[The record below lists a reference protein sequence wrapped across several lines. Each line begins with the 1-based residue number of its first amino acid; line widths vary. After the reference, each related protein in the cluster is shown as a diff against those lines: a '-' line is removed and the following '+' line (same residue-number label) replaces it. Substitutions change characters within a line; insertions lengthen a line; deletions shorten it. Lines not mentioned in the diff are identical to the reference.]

1 MANSGVFNI
10 DDINYLKDNQQY
22 PNFGQLELIQ
32 TQTVSSVTA
41 VNFQTLGDFNVHF
54 LTLTNM
60 ESSTNNIRYG
70 LRFYENGVLETG
82 TNYVWTYAQQL
93 SNASGSELG
102 ETSRTSIAIQIEQ
115 PTGFNSGGYTYLYN
129 LLDSTKYSVIT
140 NQHIRVSN
148 SMIAEFGMGV
158 LSQASLVDGFQI
170 SGYDS
175 STPSF
180 SGTLSLYGI
189 RFA

>member
-1 MANSGVFNI
+1 M
-10 DDINYLKDNQQY
+10 
-22 PNFGQLELIQ
+22 ELIQ

>member
-10 DDINYLKDNQQY
+10 DDINFLKDNQQY

>member
-1 MANSGVFNI
+1 
-10 DDINYLKDNQQY
+10 
-22 PNFGQLELIQ
+22 
-32 TQTVSSVTA
+32 
-41 VNFQTLGDFNVHF
+41 
-54 LTLTNM
+54 M